1 LKRSF
6 FFINE
11 VPAILTEGVVSATS
25 SPAVH
30 GQAISVAA
38 DAAVAAATTVA
49 ASVSASVAVISVAA
63 EIGECASENS
73 EKGNGDDSGDLH
85 CAEEFKTRNDY
96 PLFIYYSIIKAC
108 LVYANNAVFCCVG
121 LIYYRNIVYNMLIAY
136 I

>member
-1 LKRSF
+1 V
-6 FFINE
+6 IE

-30 GQAISVAA
+30 GHAISVAADAA

-121 LIYYRNIVYNMLIAY
+121 LIYYRNFVYNMLIAY